1 MSKIRFVL
9 QKMLTTKHKER
20 QLIVKLI
27 NKWPLFLALNIGL
40 AVGATSVNSLAKF
53 RSISQSL
60 QSISQS
66 QSPTPHL
73 PKSQP
78 AIIGIGALGR
88 IEPQG
93 EVIHLSAPY
102 ALQGARV
109 GQLLVSKGD
118 KVRKGQVIA
127 ILDTYASHLASLKE
141 AQMQVKVAQA
151 NLAKVKA
158 GAKQGDINAQKA
170 TIARIEAE
178 LNNAQLDYQRYQSLY
193 ENGAISASQRD
204 SKYLT
209 LRTTQEQLAQAKASL
224 KSIAEVRPT
233 DVNVAQADVV
243 KAIAAVKQ
251 AQEELELTNMRAPI
265 DGQVLKIYTWPGEIV
280 GNEGI
285 VEIGQTKRMYV
296 VAEVYQTDIKK
307 VRIGQSAT
315 ITSEAF
321 TRQLR
326 GTVTEIGLQ
335 VSKQNIF
342 NINPKADTDRKIV
355 EVKIRLNLADS
366 QRVADL
372 TNLQVQAL
380 IHL

>member
-1 MSKIRFVL
+1 MFVL

-20 QLIVKLI
+20 QLVIKLI
-27 NKWPLFLALNIGL
+27 SKWPLFLALNIGL

-53 RSISQSL
+53 RSISQS
-60 QSISQS
+60 QT
-66 QSPTPHL
+66 PTPHL

-88 IEPQG
+88 IQPQG

-109 GQLLVSKGD
+109 GQLLVRKGD
-118 KVRKGQVIA
+118 RVRRGQVVA
-127 ILDTYASHLASLKE
+127 ILDTYASHLASLRE
-141 AQMQVKVAQA
+141 AHTQVKVAQA

-170 TIARIEAE
+170 TIARIRAE
-178 LNNAQLDYQRYQSLY
+178 LNNAQLEYQRYQSLY
-193 ENGAISASQRD
+193 ENGAISASLRD
-204 SKYLT
+204 SKYLV
-209 LRTTQEQLAQAKASL
+209 LKTTQEQLSQAKASL
-224 KSIAEVRPT
+224 NSIAEVRPT
-233 DVNVAQADVV
+233 DVEVAQADVV

-307 VRIGQSAT
+307 VHIGQSAT

-321 TRQLR
+321 TGKLR

-355 EVKIRLNLADS
+355 EVKIQLTLADS

>member
-1 MSKIRFVL
+1 MCILVSKTMFVL

-20 QLIVKLI
+20 QLVIKLI
-27 NKWPLFLALNIGL
+27 SKWPLFLALNIGL

-53 RSISQSL
+53 RSISQSQTL
-60 QSISQS
+60 
-66 QSPTPHL
+66 TPHL

-88 IEPQG
+88 IQPQG

-109 GQLLVSKGD
+109 GQLLVRKGD
-118 KVRKGQVIA
+118 RVRRGQVVA
-127 ILDTYASHLASLKE
+127 ILDTYASHLASLRE
-141 AQMQVKVAQA
+141 AHTQVKVAQA

-170 TIARIEAE
+170 TIARIRAE
-178 LNNAQLDYQRYQSLY
+178 LNNAQLEYQRYQSLY
-193 ENGAISASQRD
+193 ENGAISASLRD
-204 SKYLT
+204 SKYLV
-209 LRTTQEQLAQAKASL
+209 LKTTQEQLSQAKASL
-224 KSIAEVRPT
+224 NSIAEVRPT
-233 DVNVAQADVV
+233 DVEVAQADVV

-307 VRIGQSAT
+307 VHIGQSAT

-321 TRQLR
+321 TGKLR

-355 EVKIRLNLADS
+355 EVKIQLTLADS

>member
-1 MSKIRFVL
+1 MCILVSKTMFVL

-20 QLIVKLI
+20 QLVIKLI
-27 NKWPLFLALNIGL
+27 SKWPLFLALNIGL

-53 RSISQSL
+53 RSISQS
-60 QSISQS
+60 QT
-66 QSPTPHL
+66 PTPHL

-88 IEPQG
+88 IQPQG

-109 GQLLVSKGD
+109 GQLLVRKGD
-118 KVRKGQVIA
+118 RVRRGQVVA
-127 ILDTYASHLASLKE
+127 ILDTYASHLASLRE
-141 AQMQVKVAQA
+141 AHTQVKVAQA

-170 TIARIEAE
+170 TIARIRAE
-178 LNNAQLDYQRYQSLY
+178 LNNAQLEYQRYQSLY
-193 ENGAISASQRD
+193 ENGAISASLRD
-204 SKYLT
+204 SKYLV
-209 LRTTQEQLAQAKASL
+209 LKTTQEQLSQAKASL
-224 KSIAEVRPT
+224 NSIAEVRPT
-233 DVNVAQADVV
+233 DVEVAQADVV

-307 VRIGQSAT
+307 VHIGQSAT

-321 TRQLR
+321 TGKLR

-355 EVKIRLNLADS
+355 EVKIQLTLADS